1 MDTSIFE
8 QITSALTVKSLC
20 SPLGP
25 DVPAE
30 STFADLETLAAEA
43 GIDPFS
49 GGVASRVVA
58 YDGSVT
64 GIIWFENYLQIE
76 AGELPVEEVMQGF
89 EPNEL
94 LSSDTTILDA
104 VEIFGSKPNRY
115 FYVIHI
121 NDVVGVIFYSDL
133 FKPLGRL
140 AFLALALEIE
150 DQALRLCQSA
160 SINERC
166 WLSLPDNRKR
176 KANELFKLRY
186 GREPNQNA
194 DAREFVPD
202 TELGEFAELA
212 NKFERPT
219 RRSRDIGLLIGCTP
233 LVDKATMIW
242 KQKLITPDTEADVL
256 GFFKE
261 LNAIRDQCA
270 HPGGEEELVPKERLS
285 DFVKLAKRM
294 RNSLRESMQTHG
306 VVSTEDRII
315 EVPAAGLA
323 EPPEII

>member
-25 DVPAE
+25 DIPWW
-30 STFADLETLAAEA
+30 STFADLENLAAKA
-43 GIDPFS
+43 GVDPFI
-49 GGVASRVVA
+49 GGVASRVIA
-58 YDGSVT
+58 SDGSVT
-64 GIIWFENYLQIE
+64 GIIWFEDYLHHRPD
-76 AGELPVEEVMQGF
+76 GERPPVEDDEMLSDVEEVMQGF

-104 VEIFGSKPNRY
+104 VEIFGSKSNKY
-115 FYVIHI
+115 FYVLHI
-121 NDVVGVIFYSDL
+121 NQIVGVIFYSDL

-166 WLSLPDNRKR
+166 WLSLPENRR
-176 KANELFKLRY
+176 CKAIELFIQRN

-202 TELGEFAELA
+202 TELGEFAYLA
-212 NKFERPT
+212 NTLGRPT
-219 RRSRDIGLLIGCTP
+219 RRSRDIELLIGCTP

-242 KQKLITPDTEADVL
+242 KQKLITSATGAEVL

-270 HPGGEEELVPKERLS
+270 HPGGEETLIPKERLS

-294 RNSLRESMQTHG
+294 RNSLRESM
-306 VVSTEDRII
+306 
-315 EVPAAGLA
+315 
-323 EPPEII
+323 